1 VSGLTT
7 EAKIYSKRTGVRV
20 IGRYEMLQIIKE
32 FLMIFI
38 LLFLVISGLLF
49 GWSAVHGQYEEKTIS
64 YPVNPQK
71 GWLIIA

>member
-1 VSGLTT
+1 
-7 EAKIYSKRTGVRV
+7 
-20 IGRYEMLQIIKE
+20 MLQIIKE